1 MTTPSTQQEDR
12 VSLDYKSLVREA
24 VLDEQ
29 RFVRAVFS
37 APKRGH
43 STPWKRVV
51 LRPIEIQGTQHV
63 QFTYYDEAKSID
75 RNRAGAEADKELA
88 SVLAM
93 PFRDIHVE
101 LVDRSLQVTAPRK
114 GDARVRTTAKTTPVD
129 RVLAHDRQKRLLL
142 PADKPDEYLAAV
154 GIMGAD
160 GRVKADRR
168 DKFRQVN
175 EFLRLLDQTIGESA
189 EPFQPRYIVDLGC
202 GNAYLTFAVYHYFTN
217 VLRRPVEMVGVDVNE
232 EPLGRH
238 RAKAA
243 ELGWGGLSFQASTIA
258 EFDPLH
264 APDLVLSL
272 HACDTA
278 TDDAIA
284 RAIRWKSRYVLSA
297 PCCHHELQQQL
308 RRRADATPLRPVY
321 RYGALAER
329 LGDELTDTFRA
340 LILRIFG
347 YRCDVVQFV
356 SSEHTAKNLL
366 IRGARI
372 GRVADRLVVE
382 EYLGLR
388 DFLGVTP
395 YLERLLDPDIQDLL
409 ASARQTA

>member
-1 MTTPSTQQEDR
+1 M
-12 VSLDYKSLVREA
+12 DYKRLVREA
-24 VLDEQ
+24 VLDER

-37 APKRGH
+37 APLRGR
-43 STPWKRVV
+43 SIPWKRIV
-51 LRPIEIQGTQHV
+51 LRPVEIKGTQHV

-75 RNRAGAEADKELA
+75 RNRAGAEADEELA
-88 SVLAM
+88 SVLLM

-101 LVDRSLQVTAPRK
+101 LIDRSLQVTAAQK
-114 GDARVRTTAKTTPVD
+114 GDARVKTTTKSTPVD
-129 RVLAHDRQKRLLL
+129 RVLTHDRQKRLPL
-142 PADKPDEYLAAV
+142 PAGKADEYLAAV

-160 GRVKADRR
+160 GRVKADRW

-175 EFLRLLDQTIGESA
+175 EFLRLLAQTIDASA
-189 EPFQPRYIVDLGC
+189 EPFHPRYIVDLGC

-217 VLRRPVEMVGVDVNE
+217 VLHQSVEMVGVDARD
-232 EPLGRH
+232 EPLRRH

-243 ELGWGGLSFQASTIA
+243 ELGWGGLSFEGAAIADFEPLQAP
-258 EFDPLH
+258 E
-264 APDLVLSL
+264 LVLSL

-284 RAIRWKSRYVLSA
+284 RAIRWKSRYVLSV

-340 LILRIFG
+340 LILRMFG

-356 SSEHTAKNLL
+356 SSEHTAKNLM
-366 IRGARI
+366 IRGTRA
-372 GRVADRLVVE
+372 GRVADPLVVE
-382 EYLGLR
+382 EYLGLK

-395 YLERLLDPDIQDLL
+395 YLERLLGSEMQDLL
-409 ASARQTA
+409 ASVRQTA